1 MKNLSHCDSIERIL
15 ISEKINCDAIVISDE
30 SLQYSL
36 LYHSKELK
44 TFTESILKTL
54 GFHLIRK
61 KCIKNLQNL
70 FDNHDAKFN
79 TSSLTSTL
87 NDVNRLY
94 LVLKIYS
101 EWKAYNIDREKHN
114 TLNNDRY
121 IRFYS
126 TRSNVYIWLNKD
138 LLKEEFNDT
147 IQSSINNSELEGIY
161 ISKDGNYHLRIYI
174 DPFDGQAHIQNRQAL
189 KESM

>member
-70 FDNHDAKFN
+70 FENHNTKFSA
-79 TSSLTSTL
+79 SSLTSTL

-101 EWKAYNIDREKHN
+101 EWKVYNTDREKYN
-114 TLNNDRY
+114 TLNNDHY

-161 ISKDGNYHLRIYI
+161 VSKDGDYQLRIYI
-174 DPFDGQAHIQNRQAL
+174 DPFDGQAYIQNRQAL
-189 KESM
+189 KEST

>member
-70 FDNHDAKFN
+70 FDHHNAKFN
-79 TSSLTSTL
+79 TGSLTSTL

-94 LVLKIYS
+94 LILKIYS
-101 EWKAYNIDREKHN
+101 EWKAYNTDREKHN
-114 TLNNDRY
+114 TLNNDQY

-147 IQSSINNSELEGIY
+147 IQSSINSSELEGIY
-161 ISKDGNYHLRIYI
+161 ISKDGDYQLRIYI
-174 DPFDGQAHIQNRQAL
+174 DPFNGQAHIQNRQACE
-189 KESM
+189 EST